1 MTAKIVIDF
10 LLVLGTGI
18 TVAAFWGIVLY
29 VICEDLI
36 SEGVNNRAR
45 NRKTRKWQSMRN
57 PGKQTDG
64 KNRSRKQESARRGY

>member
-29 VICEDLI
+29 VRCEDLI

-45 NRKTRKWQSMRN
+45 GRKTRKWQGRKN
-57 PGKQTDG
+57 PGKTD
-64 KNRSRKQESARRGY
+64 RREKQK